1 MTIRKINYTVI
12 APEVEQEIKDK
23 YTKVET
29 DGLLNEKSDKT
40 HNHNLNDLSEKSY
53 NSLDNIPSEF
63 NPTQHTHIEGEIT
76 DLDKYTKNEVD
87 NKLSQ
92 KQNNIGYIPENIAN
106 KGIANGYASLDSNTK
121 IPLSQLPDT
130 AKQQTYVVN
139 SETERLALS
148 SLIEGDKCF
157 EVSTGDSYI
166 WNGTEWLIS
175 AKADWENVNL
185 QWVNIIDKPN
195 SSVSNIDDAVDK
207 KHEHNNLTLLQ
218 SITQTLID
226 RWNSAWEHIS
236 DTIKHITSAE
246 RTLWNTVSNKAEQSD
261 LNTHTS
267 NGNIHVTTTN
277 KNVWNNKAE
286 ISDIPTKVSELDN
299 DSGYINDISNKA
311 DLSYVDNQLDTKVDK
326 VTGKQLSTNDYT
338 NVDKDKLTNIEE
350 NANNYSHPSS
360 HSADMITETT
370 AKKWVSPAE
379 KDLWNSKAEGNH
391 THSQLHSHNNKS
403 ILDKIIQT
411 GSENNFDLSNFV
423 TQDDLGDA
431 GYGDMLKNVY
441 DKNNDGKVDIS
452 EDAEKLGGKLP
463 SYYASKNYV
472 DDNSG
477 LIIP

>member
-23 YTKVET
+23 YTKNET
-29 DGLLNEKSDKT
+29 DNLLVEKSDKT

-106 KGIANGYASLDSNTK
+106 KGIANGYASLDSNAK

-130 AKQQTYVVN
+130 AKQQTYVVDN
-139 SETERLALS
+139 GTERSTLS

-226 RWNSAWEHIS
+226 KWNSAWEHITDS
-236 DTIKHITSAE
+236 IKHITSAE
-246 RTLWNTVSNKAEQSD
+246 RTLWNTVTD
-261 LNTHTS
+261 
-267 NGNIHVTTTN
+267 
-277 KNVWNNKAE
+277 
-286 ISDIPTKVSELDN
+286 
-299 DSGYINDISNKA
+299 
-311 DLSYVDNQLDTKVDK
+311 KVDK
-326 VTGKQLSTNDYT
+326 VTGKGLSTEDYT
-338 NVDKDKLTNIEE
+338 TAEKNKLLGIED
-350 NANNYSHPSS
+350 NANNYVHPITSGNKHIPSGGSS
-360 HSADMITETT
+360 GQFLKWQSDGVAVWDSVPGGLILGETSST
-370 AKKWVSPAE
+370 AYRGDRGKIAF
-379 KDLWNSKAEGNH
+379 D
-391 THSQLHSHNNKS
+391 HSQTDHAPA
-403 ILDKIIQT
+403 
-411 GSENNFDLSNFV
+411 
-423 TQDDLGDA
+423 DA
-431 GYGDMLKNVY
+431 
-441 DKNNDGKVDIS
+441 
-452 EDAEKLGGKLP
+452 
-463 SYYASKNYV
+463 
-472 DDNSG
+472 G